1 MPVDPAAPSENRP
14 IHIPPQ
20 GVSHSIMPEMGSGNG
35 GRPMLIAKTD
45 PMQPPLSSFGWPTR
59 EPNPNPSAGMDPAS
73 FYEPPMGVQVWIP
86 GPIMKRF
93 S

>member
-1 MPVDPAAPSENRP
+1 MPIDPAAPSENRP
-14 IHIPPQ
+14 IHIPQQ
-20 GVSHSIMPEMGSGNG
+20 GVYHSIMPDMGSGNG

-45 PMQPPLSSFGWPTR
+45 PMHPPLESLPWPSR
-59 EPNPNPSAGMDPAS
+59 MANPNTSAPQNPAS
-73 FYEPPMGVQVWIP
+73 FYEPPMAVLVLIP